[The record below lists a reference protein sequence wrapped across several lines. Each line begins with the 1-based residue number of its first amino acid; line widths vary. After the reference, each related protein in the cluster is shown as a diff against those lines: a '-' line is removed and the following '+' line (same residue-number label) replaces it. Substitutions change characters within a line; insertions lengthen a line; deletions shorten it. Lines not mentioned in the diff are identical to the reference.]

1 MSGSGRSWVVN
12 GRFKGGW
19 ITRSLGDPGAG
30 VHALQ
35 MELACRLYLD
45 EPVGTVGPD
54 NWPVPFDP
62 DFAQPARTRLTEIL
76 ETAIG
81 WARG

>member
-35 MELACRLYLD
+35 MELACRFYLD
-45 EPVGTVGPD
+45 EPIGAVGLE
-54 NWPVPFDP
+54 NWPMPWDP
-62 DFAQPARTRLTEIL
+62 GFAAPARARLTEIL